1 MRVSRL
7 VIVLSLLGSPLAR
20 GEPLQHEFLLFTSA
34 EAVGTFDRAAPLT
47 QLPDEGLKADLLFTL
62 QYGPFKLFGEYLLSD
77 HEADLERFQFGW
89 QLSENTIA
97 WLGRYH
103 QPSSVWNHEHHHG
116 QYLSTAITRPAI
128 EEWEDGGGEIG
139 EGVLPQHF
147 TGMLI
152 ENSRSVLSGWS
163 LRTAFGAGETPVI
176 TPRGMEPFDLLHP
189 SPAHGELG
197 FQARAALYPSEFS
210 ETGAG
215 VLLAYD
221 DLNAVSWPANAA
233 LKFDRVDLALYG
245 VFGTYAAT
253 SWKVLGTVYYAKANM
268 HAASPGMDHYF
279 VVGYVQ
285 AERQLQHEVTAF
297 ARLEESS
304 DAAQSRYLRLYP
316 TFARARYVT
325 GVRWDFAHRQAL
337 TLQGTDSRT
346 LSGHFKD
353 IRLQWSAALF

>member
-7 VIVLSLLGSPLAR
+7 VMVLALLASPCAL
-20 GEPLQHEFLLFTSA
+20 GDSLQHEFLLFTSA
-34 EAVGTFDRAAPLT
+34 EAVGTFDRTAPVT

-62 QYGPFKLFGEYLLSD
+62 QYGSVKLFGEYLLSD

-103 QPSSVWNHEHHHG
+103 QPSSVWNHERHHG
-116 QYLSTAITRPAI
+116 QYLSTSITRPAI

-147 TGMLI
+147 TGMLV
-152 ENSRSVLSGWS
+152 EDSRQVLSSRS
-163 LRTAFGAGETPVI
+163 LRTAVGAGVAPVLR
-176 TPRGMEPFDLLHP
+176 TEGMQAFDLIHP
-189 SPAHGELG
+189 TPAHGELG
-197 FQARAALYPSEFS
+197 FQARAALYASEFS

-221 DLNAVSWPANAA
+221 DLNALNWPANSQ

-253 SWKVLGTVYYAKANM
+253 SWKILGTVYYAKANI
-268 HAASPGMDHYF
+268 HAASPGDNHYF
-279 VVGYVQ
+279 VMGYVQ
-285 AERQLQHEVTAF
+285 AERQLQHAVSAF
-297 ARLEESS
+297 ARLEDSS
-304 DAAQSRYLRLYP
+304 NAAQSRYLRLYP
-316 TFARARYVT
+316 AFAKARYVT
-325 GVRWDFAHRQAL
+325 GVRWDFAHHQAL